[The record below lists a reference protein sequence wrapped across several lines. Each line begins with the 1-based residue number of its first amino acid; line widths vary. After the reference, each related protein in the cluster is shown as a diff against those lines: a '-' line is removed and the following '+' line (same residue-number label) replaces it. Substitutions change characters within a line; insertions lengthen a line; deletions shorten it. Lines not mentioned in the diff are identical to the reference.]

1 MATKKK
7 EKDEVPEYTN
17 GGVGGRKLPK
27 YVVDPGMAKD
37 PDRCKEVPPNG
48 KLPEVKIEAR
58 PLTDDEA
65 KELEKAIA
73 DSPVMTKG
81 GLEAEFEKEY
91 GWIAPNNVAGL
102 YKAMLK
108 ELFFIRKGIENGK

>member
-1 MATKKK
+1 MGTKKK

-17 GGVGGRKLPK
+17 GGTGGRKLPK

-48 KLPEVKIEAR
+48 KLPAVKLEAR

-65 KELEKAIA
+65 KQLENEIA
-73 DSPVMTKG
+73 NSPLIPKG
-81 GLEAEFEKEY
+81 GLEAEFENEY
-91 GWIAPNNVAGL
+91 GWIRPNNVAGL

-108 ELFFIRKGIENGK
+108 ELFFIRKGLEHGK

>member
-7 EKDEVPEYTN
+7 ET
-17 GGVGGRKLPK
+17 PK

-37 PDRCKEVPPNG
+37 KDKCLEVPSNG

-58 PLTDDEA
+58 PLTDEEA
-65 KELEKAIA
+65 KELETAIV
-73 DSPVMTKG
+73 DSPVMAKG
-81 GLEAEFEKEY
+81 GLEAEFKKEY
-91 GWIAPNNVAGL
+91 GWLAPNNVAGL

-108 ELFFIRKGIENGK
+108 ELFFIRRGIENVK

>member
-7 EKDEVPEYTN
+7 ET
-17 GGVGGRKLPK
+17 PK

-37 PDRCKEVPPNG
+37 KEKCLEIPPNG

-58 PLTDDEA
+58 PLTGEEA

-91 GWIAPNNVAGL
+91 GWLAPNNVAGL

-108 ELFFIRKGIENGK
+108 ELFFIHRGIENAK

>member
-7 EKDEVPEYTN
+7 QDVPEYTN
-17 GGVGGRKLPK
+17 GGTGGRKGGERRLPGPE
-27 YVVDPGMAKD
+27 VVQED
-37 PDRCKEVPPNG
+37 G

-58 PLTDDEA
+58 PLTDEEA

-73 DSPVMTKG
+73 DSPVVLKG
-81 GLEAEFEKEY
+81 GLEAEFEREY

>member
-7 EKDEVPEYTN
+7 QE
-17 GGVGGRKLPK
+17 
-27 YVVDPGMAKD
+27 A
-37 PDRCKEVPPNG
+37 
-48 KLPEVKIEAR
+48 KIEAR
-58 PLTDDEA
+58 PLTIVEEKD
-65 KELEKAIA
+65 LEKAIA
-73 DSPVMTKG
+73 DSPVMLKG

>member
-7 EKDEVPEYTN
+7 ET
-17 GGVGGRKLPK
+17 PK

-37 PDRCKEVPPNG
+37 KDKCLEAQPNG

-58 PLTDDEA
+58 PLTDEEA
-65 KELEKAIA
+65 KELEKAIT

-91 GWIAPNNVAGL
+91 GWLAPNNVAGL

-108 ELFFIRKGIENGK
+108 ELFFIRRGIENGK

>member
-7 EKDEVPEYTN
+7 QEVPEYTK
-17 GGVGGRKLPK
+17 GGNRRLPGPE
-27 YVVDPGMAKD
+27 VVQED
-37 PDRCKEVPPNG
+37 G
-48 KLPEVKIEAR
+48 KLPVVKIEAR
-58 PLTDDEA
+58 PLTDEEA

-73 DSPVMTKG
+73 DSPVVPQPD
-81 GLEAEFEKEY
+81 LEAEFEKEY

-108 ELFFIRKGIENGK
+108 ELFFIRRGIENGK

>member
-7 EKDEVPEYTN
+7 DKEVPEYTN
-17 GGVGGRKLPK
+17 GGVGGRKGGDKRLTGPE
-27 YVVDPGMAKD
+27 VVQ
-37 PDRCKEVPPNG
+37 ENG

-58 PLTDDEA
+58 PLTDEEA

-73 DSPVMTKG
+73 DSPVMPKG

>member
-7 EKDEVPEYTN
+7 QEVPEYTN
-17 GGVGGRKLPK
+17 GGVGGRKGGERHLPGPE
-27 YVVDPGMAKD
+27 VVQED
-37 PDRCKEVPPNG
+37 G

-58 PLTDDEA
+58 PLTDEEA
-65 KELEKAIA
+65 KDLEKAIA
-73 DSPVMTKG
+73 DSPVVPKG

-108 ELFFIRKGIENGK
+108 ELFFIRKGIEHGK

>member
-7 EKDEVPEYTN
+7 ET
-17 GGVGGRKLPK
+17 PK

-37 PDRCKEVPPNG
+37 KEKCLEVPPNG
-48 KLPEVKIEAR
+48 KMPEVKIEAR
-58 PLTDDEA
+58 PLTDEEA
-65 KELEKAIA
+65 KKLEKAIA
-73 DSPVMTKG
+73 DSTVMPKG